1 MNKNLRNI
9 LFVIVALAVVGGLG
23 YYAGVKEIKSSPS
36 DTTVG
41 VKISEP
47 YISISPDYF
56 YTIEEIL
63 YIEGRSD
70 PNAVVTVDLR
80 KDSGTEKPIRFQ
92 IKADSS
98 GEWVVA
104 EKTNLSI
111 GDWQVKARQ
120 QVGADV
126 SDWSNPRVIH
136 SVVKR

>member
-47 YISISPDYF
+47 SISISPDYF
-56 YTIEEIL
+56 YTSQEML
-63 YIEGRSD
+63 YLEGRANPSAIVIVELQKTGD
-70 PNAVVTVDLR
+70 TPVQFSVR
-80 KDSGTEKPIRFQ
+80 
-92 IKADSS
+92 ADSV